1 MDADTSIQ
9 LLIAIATL
17 VTALAT
23 FITLFYLKRQMR
35 MQTDQMRIQTVSTNS
50 QVYQNFVNNS
60 LEIDRMLIQY
70 PQFRKYVYGN
80 DPLSKNDPDYDLI
93 MGIEKL
99 VVDVVENIKVFE
111 NEIPAKYIDGW
122 MNFVKDVESSSA
134 YE

>member
-70 PQFRKYVYGN
+70 PQFRKYVYGT